1 MSGLISFPEIV
12 TQGPPGKKYLIIHR
26 PGNGRREQSGKG
38 PGTVWERPGNKRFEI
53 MNEL

>member
-12 TQGPPGKKYLIIHR
+12 TQGPPGKKYLMAHR
-26 PGNGRREQSGKG
+26 LGNSREQSGVS
-38 PGTVWERPGNKRFEI
+38 PGTVWERPGNERFEK